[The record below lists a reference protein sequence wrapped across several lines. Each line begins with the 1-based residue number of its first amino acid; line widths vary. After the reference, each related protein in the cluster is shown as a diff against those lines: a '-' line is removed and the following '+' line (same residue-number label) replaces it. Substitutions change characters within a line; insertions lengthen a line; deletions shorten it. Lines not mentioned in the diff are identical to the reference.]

1 MIDENNWRCTICD
14 YKGKFGQGNTVGVH
28 MNGAT
33 HIQTMK
39 NKNVA
44 GAGGSQLTIAA
55 SLAKGIRSGTAE
67 YPPSYIP
74 KPNDIPHHVLLNYME
89 NNICHGFYNNSL
101 VINNEMVD
109 CSLLL
114 NDLHVGTLW
123 YPDPHYSQHIE
134 KNGKTLHIKGTF
146 RHVDCSII
154 FCNMCPLIPTLADFE
169 KRAWRSRDMVVP
181 RGERFI
187 QSGTHLDYLQREELI
202 TSARE

>member
-55 SLAKGIRSGTAE
+55 FLAKGIRSGTVE

-123 YPDPHYSQHIE
+123 YPDPHYSQYIE
-134 KNGKTLHIKGTF
+134 KMVKLYILKGLL
-146 RHVDCSII
+146 D
-154 FCNMCPLIPTLADFE
+154 MLIVQLYFVTC
-169 KRAWRSRDMVVP
+169 VP
-181 RGERFI
+181 
-187 QSGTHLDYLQREELI
+187 
-202 TSARE
+202 